1 MEKRI
6 EITEELKNISP
17 TLASME
23 KVNVFQIPEDY
34 FSDFDIKILTT
45 IFLQDKKNNFQK
57 VPEGYFNSLS
67 DKIISKIKAENNETA
82 LEEIKALSPVLHYLK
97 EEKVFDVPE
106 NYFENLS
113 NEIVEKIKP
122 SKSKVVAISS
132 VKKWWKYAAA
142 AVVAGVVAIS
152 SLQIF
157 NHNSNSSAVANNE
170 VMQLAS
176 QYKTP
181 EQVDKGIASLS
192 DDEIVK
198 YLEKNGTILDE
209 ETISKNVDT
218 TELPSADDYL
228 INENALNNYLN
239 EINVSNK
246 NTQ

>member
-1 MEKRI
+1 MEKQT
-6 EITEELKNISP
+6 EITDELKDVSP

-34 FSDFDIKILTT
+34 FSDFDAKILTT

-67 DKIISKIKAENNETA
+67 DNILSKIKSENSETPS
-82 LEEIKALSPVLHYLK
+82 EEIKAISPALHYLK

-106 NYFENLS
+106 NYFDNLS
-113 NEIVEKIKP
+113 DRILKKIKP
-122 SKSKVVAISS
+122 PKTKVISFS
-132 VKKWWKYAAA
+132 SRKWWRYAAA
-142 AVVAGVVAIS
+142 AVVTGVVAIS

-157 NHNSNSSAVANNE
+157 NHNSNPVTTDKAI
-170 VMQLAS
+170 MQLAS

-181 EQVDKGIASLS
+181 AQIDKGIASLN
-192 DDEIVK
+192 DEEIVN

-218 TELPSADDYL
+218 TALPSEDDYL
-228 INENALNNYLN
+228 LDENTLNNYLN
-239 EINVSNK
+239 EINAEANQK
-246 NTQ
+246 TQ